1 MYQLNNYFNIRIY
14 IIPIWF
20 YFNQLIYAINFCVE
34 FLYIPIWFYFNCSHL
49 SCKLSLNV
57 LYIPIWFYFNEI
69 CILPAIIAFKLYI
82 PIWFYFNNVYAD
94 LYGLAPVFTFQYG
107 STLINANLIF
117 VAKAAYF
124 TFQYGSTLIHSCQFR
139 IFFMLI
145 CSFLSTSLYLF
156 YFPIHFI
163 MFFIKKPLIPF
174 IYIPLSTSSH
184 FYFIEHRQNFSLLI
198 YIIYKFNFIISHFII
213 STLHNFNFFA
223 WTQIN

>member
-1 MYQLNNYFNIRIY
+1 MYQLKNYFNIRIY

-20 YFNQLIYAINFCVE
+20 YFNCFGIKSVNERYL
-34 FLYIPIWFYFNCSHL
+34 LYIPIWFYFNS
-49 SCKLSLNV
+49 
-57 LYIPIWFYFNEI
+57 
-69 CILPAIIAFKLYI
+69 IAGNAEGSIVTFTFQYGSTLMEHKRNKKDKR
-82 PIWFYFNNVYAD
+82 NN
-94 LYGLAPVFTFQYG
+94 FTFQYG
-107 STLINANLIF
+107 STLI
-117 VAKAAYF
+117 Y
-124 TFQYGSTLIHSCQFR
+124 SCQFR

>member
-1 MYQLNNYFNIRIY
+1 MHPSRIF
-14 IIPIWF
+14 I
-20 YFNQLIYAINFCVE
+20 
-34 FLYIPIWFYFNCSHL
+34 
-49 SCKLSLNV
+49 
-57 LYIPIWFYFNEI
+57 
-69 CILPAIIAFKLYI
+69 
-82 PIWFYFNNVYAD
+82 
-94 LYGLAPVFTFQYG
+94 FTFQYG
-107 STLINANLIF
+107 STLILIPVEVDDNTTDF
-117 VAKAAYF
+117 TFQYGSTLMEHKRNKKDKRNNF
-124 TFQYGSTLIHSCQFR
+124 TFQYGSTLIYSCQFR

>member
-1 MYQLNNYFNIRIY
+1 MRCAHSSNTF
-14 IIPIWF
+14 
-20 YFNQLIYAINFCVE
+20 LIFFTFQYGSTLIALCFCCNSSV
-34 FLYIPIWFYFNCSHL
+34 F
-49 SCKLSLNV
+49 
-57 LYIPIWFYFNEI
+57 
-69 CILPAIIAFKLYI
+69 
-82 PIWFYFNNVYAD
+82 
-94 LYGLAPVFTFQYG
+94 VFTFQYG
-107 STLINANLIF
+107 STLI
-117 VAKAAYF
+117 Y
-124 TFQYGSTLIHSCQFR
+124 SCQFR

>member
-1 MYQLNNYFNIRIY
+1 MAHRRFI
-14 IIPIWF
+14 
-20 YFNQLIYAINFCVE
+20 ATK
-34 FLYIPIWFYFNCSHL
+34 LYIPIWFYFNFVLLIARCIRL
-49 SCKLSLNV
+49 S
-57 LYIPIWFYFNEI
+57 LYIPIWFYFNEYLFDKKKI
-69 CILPAIIAFKLYI
+69 CEH
-82 PIWFYFNNVYAD
+82 
-94 LYGLAPVFTFQYG
+94 
-107 STLINANLIF
+107 
-117 VAKAAYF
+117 F

-156 YFPIHFI
+156 YVPIHFI

>member
-1 MYQLNNYFNIRIY
+1 MVRSI
-14 IIPIWF
+14 
-20 YFNQLIYAINFCVE
+20 
-34 FLYIPIWFYFNCSHL
+34 
-49 SCKLSLNV
+49 SC
-57 LYIPIWFYFNEI
+57 
-69 CILPAIIAFKLYI
+69 
-82 PIWFYFNNVYAD
+82 
-94 LYGLAPVFTFQYG
+94 FTFQYG
-107 STLINANLIF
+107 STLIAPHIKCRCVCSNFTFQYGSTLIDTMQ
-117 VAKAAYF
+117 VDVTPSSVF

>member
-1 MYQLNNYFNIRIY
+1 MRDIKDLCARI
-14 IIPIWF
+14 
-20 YFNQLIYAINFCVE
+20 E
-34 FLYIPIWFYFNCSHL
+34 DEL
-49 SCKLSLNV
+49 SK
-57 LYIPIWFYFNEI
+57 
-69 CILPAIIAFKLYI
+69 IAD
-82 PIWFYFNNVYAD
+82 N
-94 LYGLAPVFTFQYG
+94 FTFQYG
-107 STLINANLIF
+107 STLIASRPAIREQNSS
-117 VAKAAYF
+117 F

-198 YIIYKFNFIISHFII
+198 YIICKFNSIISHFII
-213 STLHNFNFFA
+213 STLHM
-223 WTQIN
+223 Q

>member
-1 MYQLNNYFNIRIY
+1 MY
-14 IIPIWF
+14 
-20 YFNQLIYAINFCVE
+20 
-34 FLYIPIWFYFNCSHL
+34 
-49 SCKLSLNV
+49 
-57 LYIPIWFYFNEI
+57 
-69 CILPAIIAFKLYI
+69 AFMQHA
-82 PIWFYFNNVYAD
+82 F
-94 LYGLAPVFTFQYG
+94 FTFQYG
-107 STLINANLIF
+107 STLILRSFLRSCFIF
-117 VAKAAYF
+117 SF

-198 YIIYKFNFIISHFII
+198 YIICKFNSIISHFII